1 MVKAFTTNVY
11 FRICETHP
19 TPLHWKQ
26 HCGTF
31 VRTFDP
37 SVRSTANAI
46 HKPKRKEEQV
56 SVQPGASPL
65 INGQPNYVPDID
77 AEETSEWLESIDDLI
92 QTGGPK
98 RARYILM
105 SMEEH
110 ARRKGVETPPNLTT
124 PYVNTIPVEEEPLY
138 PGDET
143 LERQF
148 RRWVRWNAAVMVTR
162 QQRPGL
168 AVGGH
173 ISSFAALATLYEVG
187 FNHFFRGKDHPGGGD
202 QVFFQGHSS
211 PGNYARGFLEGRLTE
226 ADLDSFRQQVSRKS
240 GGRGLPSYPHPRQM
254 QDFWEFPTVS
264 LGIGPAAAIYQA
276 WFNRYLNN
284 RSIKDT
290 SDQRVWCFLGD
301 GEMDEP
307 ESRGLLQLAATQQLD
322 NLTFVV
328 NCNLQRLDGPV
339 RGNGKIIQELE
350 AFFKGAGWNVIKV
363 IWGREWD
370 VLFQAD
376 KEGAL
381 VNLMNEVRDGDYQG
395 FRANDGSFV
404 RDSFFGRDPRTKAMV
419 ADWTDDQIWSLKR
432 GGHDYHKVYA
442 AYRAA
447 TAYRGQPTVI
457 LAHTVKGYALGTNF
471 AGRNSTHQMKKLN
484 SADLRLLRDTLHL
497 DIPDAQL
504 EDPYNAP
511 YFKPDPSEPA
521 MEYMVEHR
529 NQLGGYLPERR
540 VFSGGVELPAQ
551 KHYDAITTGSGKQK
565 VATTM
570 ALVRLIKDIA
580 KDKSFG
586 FRLVPIIPDEARTF
600 GLDAMFPTA
609 KIFNTLGQQYTSVDH
624 DLLLSYKESE
634 SGQLLHTGIS
644 ESGSVAAFQAVGTS
658 YATHNVPM
666 VPFYIFYSM
675 FGFQRTGDQFW
686 AAGDQMARGFI
697 VGATAGRT
705 TLAGEGLQHMDGHSP
720 VLASTNPAIVQYDPA
735 YAYEIAHIM
744 KDGFVRMYGDGSDGR
759 DQNVM
764 YYLTVYNEPIHQP
777 AQPDGVDVE
786 GIVKGLYLLEP
797 AEGDGPRVQL
807 LASGVGVPWAR
818 EAKRMLAEDWGV
830 QAAVWSV
837 TSWHELRK
845 DALQAD
851 EHNFLH
857 PEAEPRVPYVS
868 AKLQGAEGPFVATS
882 DFEHQVQDAIAK
894 WVPGDYYTLGAD
906 GFGFSDTRPAARRF
920 LKIDAAS
927 MAVRALQ
934 GLADQGKID
943 RSTVKQAID
952 KYDLFNPNAADPVP
966 EDLA

>member
-497 DIPDAQL
+497 DISDAQL

-529 NQLGGYLPERR
+529 KQLGGYLPERR

-580 KDKSFG
+580 KDKAFG

-851 EHNFLH
+851 EHNFLY
-857 PEAEPRVPYVS
+857 PEAEPRVPYVT

>member
-497 DIPDAQL
+497 DISDAQL

-529 NQLGGYLPERR
+529 KQLGGYLPERR

-818 EAKRMLAEDWGV
+818 EAKRMLTEDWGV

-857 PEAEPRVPYVS
+857 PEAEPRVPYVT

>member
-497 DIPDAQL
+497 DISDAQL

-529 NQLGGYLPERR
+529 KQLGGYLPERR

-580 KDKSFG
+580 KDKAFG

-857 PEAEPRVPYVS
+857 PEAEPRVPYVT

>member
-1 MVKAFTTNVY
+1 M
-11 FRICETHP
+11 
-19 TPLHWKQ
+19 
-26 HCGTF
+26 
-31 VRTFDP
+31 
-37 SVRSTANAI
+37 
-46 HKPKRKEEQV
+46 

-211 PGNYARGFLEGRLTE
+211 PGNYARAFLEGRLTE

-240 GGRGLPSYPHPRQM
+240 GGRGLPSYAHPRQM
-254 QDFWEFPTVS
+254 RDFWEFPTVS

-276 WFNRYLNN
+276 WFNRYVNN
-284 RSIKDT
+284 RKIKDT

-328 NCNLQRLDGPV
+328 DCNLQRLDGPV

-447 TAYRGQPTVI
+447 TAYKGQPTVI

-497 DIPDAQL
+497 DISDAQL

-521 MEYMVEHR
+521 MEYMIEHR
-529 NQLGGYLPERR
+529 KQLGGYLPERR

-580 KDKSFG
+580 KDKAFG

-786 GIVKGLYLLEP
+786 GIVKGIHLLEP

-857 PEAEPRVPYVS
+857 PEDERRVPYVT

-882 DFEHQVQDAIAK
+882 DFEHQVQDAIAR
-894 WVPGDYYTLGAD
+894 WVPADYYTLGAD

-943 RSTVKQAID
+943 RSIVKQAID

-966 EDLA
+966 DDLA

>member
-37 SVRSTANAI
+37 SVRSTANTI

-497 DIPDAQL
+497 DISDAQL

-529 NQLGGYLPERR
+529 KQLGGYLPERR

-580 KDKSFG
+580 KDKAFG

-857 PEAEPRVPYVS
+857 PEAEPRVPYVT

>member
-1 MVKAFTTNVY
+1 M
-11 FRICETHP
+11 
-19 TPLHWKQ
+19 
-26 HCGTF
+26 
-31 VRTFDP
+31 
-37 SVRSTANAI
+37 
-46 HKPKRKEEQV
+46 

-211 PGNYARGFLEGRLTE
+211 PGNYARAFLEGRLTE

-254 QDFWEFPTVS
+254 RDFWEFPTVS

-276 WFNRYLNN
+276 WFNRYVNN
-284 RSIKDT
+284 RKIKDT

-328 NCNLQRLDGPV
+328 DCNLQRLDGPV

-447 TAYRGQPTVI
+447 TAYKGQPTVI

-497 DIPDAQL
+497 DISDAQL

-521 MEYMVEHR
+521 MEYMIEHR
-529 NQLGGYLPERR
+529 KQLGGYLPERR

-580 KDKSFG
+580 KDKAFG

-634 SGQLLHTGIS
+634 SGQLMHTGIS

-786 GIVKGLYLLEP
+786 GIVKGIHLLEP

-837 TSWHELRK
+837 TSWYELRK

-857 PEAEPRVPYVS
+857 PEDERRVPYVT

-882 DFEHQVQDAIAK
+882 DFEHQVQDAIAR

-943 RSTVKQAID
+943 RSIVKQAID

-966 EDLA
+966 DDLA

>member
-497 DIPDAQL
+497 DISDAQL

-529 NQLGGYLPERR
+529 KQLGGYLPERR

-857 PEAEPRVPYVS
+857 PEAEPRVPYVT

>member
-497 DIPDAQL
+497 DISDAQL

-521 MEYMVEHR
+521 MEYMIEHR
-529 NQLGGYLPERR
+529 KQLGGYLPERR

-580 KDKSFG
+580 KDKAFG

-735 YAYEIAHIM
+735 YAYEIAHII

-857 PEAEPRVPYVS
+857 PEAEPRVPYVT

>member
-37 SVRSTANAI
+37 SVRSTANTI

-211 PGNYARGFLEGRLTE
+211 PGNYARAFLEGRLTE

-276 WFNRYLNN
+276 WFNKYLNN

-328 NCNLQRLDGPV
+328 DCNLQRLDGPV

-529 NQLGGYLPERR
+529 KQLGGYLPERR

-927 MAVRALQ
+927 MTVRALQ

>member
-31 VRTFDP
+31 VRTFDS

-211 PGNYARGFLEGRLTE
+211 PGNYARAFLEGRLTE

-240 GGRGLPSYPHPRQM
+240 GGRGLPSYAHPRQM
-254 QDFWEFPTVS
+254 RDFWEFPTVS

-276 WFNRYLNN
+276 WFNRYVNN
-284 RSIKDT
+284 RKIKDT

-328 NCNLQRLDGPV
+328 DCNLQRLDGPV

-447 TAYRGQPTVI
+447 TAYKGQPTVI

-521 MEYMVEHR
+521 MEYMIEHR
-529 NQLGGYLPERR
+529 KQLGGYLPERR

-580 KDKSFG
+580 KDKAFG

-634 SGQLLHTGIS
+634 SGQLMHTGIS

-786 GIVKGLYLLEP
+786 GIVKGIHLLEP

-837 TSWHELRK
+837 TSWYELRK

-857 PEAEPRVPYVS
+857 PEDERRVPYVT

-882 DFEHQVQDAIAK
+882 DFEHQVQDAIAR

-920 LKIDAAS
+920 LEIDAAS

-943 RSTVKQAID
+943 RSIVKQAID

-966 EDLA
+966 DDLA

>member
-31 VRTFDP
+31 VRTFDS

-211 PGNYARGFLEGRLTE
+211 PGNYARAFLEGRLTE

-240 GGRGLPSYPHPRQM
+240 GGRGLPSYAHPRQM
-254 QDFWEFPTVS
+254 RDFWEFPTVS

-276 WFNRYLNN
+276 WFNRYVNN
-284 RSIKDT
+284 RKIKDT

-328 NCNLQRLDGPV
+328 DCNLQRLDGPV

-497 DIPDAQL
+497 DISDAQL

-521 MEYMVEHR
+521 MEYMIEHR
-529 NQLGGYLPERR
+529 KQLGGYLPERR

-580 KDKSFG
+580 KDKAFG

-634 SGQLLHTGIS
+634 SGQLMHTGIS

-786 GIVKGLYLLEP
+786 GIVKGIHLLEP

-837 TSWHELRK
+837 TSWYELRK

-857 PEAEPRVPYVS
+857 PEDERRVPYVT

-882 DFEHQVQDAIAK
+882 DFEHQVQDAIAR

-943 RSTVKQAID
+943 RSIVKQAID

-966 EDLA
+966 DDLA

>member
-162 QQRPGL
+162 QQHPGL

-497 DIPDAQL
+497 DISDAQL

-529 NQLGGYLPERR
+529 KQLGGYLPERR

-857 PEAEPRVPYVS
+857 PEAEPRVPYVT

>member
-328 NCNLQRLDGPV
+328 DCNLQRLDGPV

>member
-1 MVKAFTTNVY
+1 M
-11 FRICETHP
+11 
-19 TPLHWKQ
+19 
-26 HCGTF
+26 
-31 VRTFDP
+31 
-37 SVRSTANAI
+37 
-46 HKPKRKEEQV
+46 

-105 SMEEH
+105 AMEEH

-211 PGNYARGFLEGRLTE
+211 PGNYARAFLEGRLTE
-226 ADLDSFRQQVSRKS
+226 ADLDSFRQQVSKRS

-254 QDFWEFPTVS
+254 RDFWEFPTVS

-276 WFNRYLNN
+276 WFNRYMNN
-284 RSIKDT
+284 RKIKDT

-322 NLTFVV
+322 NLTFIVD
-328 NCNLQRLDGPV
+328 CNLQRLDGPV

-457 LAHTVKGYALGTNF
+457 LAHTVKGYALGRNF

-511 YFKPDPSEPA
+511 YFKPDASEPA
-521 MEYMVEHR
+521 MEYMIEHR
-529 NQLGGYLPERR
+529 EQLGGCLPERR

-686 AAGDQMARGFI
+686 AAADQMARGFI

-735 YAYEIAHIM
+735 YAYEIAHII

-777 AQPDGVDVE
+777 AQPEGVDVE
-786 GIVKGLYLLEP
+786 GIVKGVYLLEP

-818 EAKRMLAEDWGV
+818 EARRMLAEDWGV

-845 DALQAD
+845 EALEAD

-857 PEAEPRVPYVS
+857 PEAEPRVPYVT

-920 LKIDAAS
+920 LKVDAAS

>member
-1 MVKAFTTNVY
+1 M
-11 FRICETHP
+11 
-19 TPLHWKQ
+19 
-26 HCGTF
+26 
-31 VRTFDP
+31 
-37 SVRSTANAI
+37 
-46 HKPKRKEEQV
+46 

-105 SMEEH
+105 AMEEH

-211 PGNYARGFLEGRLTE
+211 PGNYARAFLEGRLTE
-226 ADLDSFRQQVSRKS
+226 ADLDSFRQQVSKRS

-254 QDFWEFPTVS
+254 RDFWEFPTVS

-276 WFNRYLNN
+276 WFNRYMNN
-284 RSIKDT
+284 RKIKDT

-322 NLTFVV
+322 NLTFIVD
-328 NCNLQRLDGPV
+328 CNLQRLDGPV

-457 LAHTVKGYALGTNF
+457 LAHTVKGYALGRNF

-511 YFKPDPSEPA
+511 YFKPDASEPA

-529 NQLGGYLPERR
+529 EQLGGCLPERR

-686 AAGDQMARGFI
+686 AAADQMARGFI

-777 AQPDGVDVE
+777 AQPEGVDVE
-786 GIVKGLYLLEP
+786 GIVKGVYLLEP

-818 EAKRMLAEDWGV
+818 EARRMLAEDWGV

-845 DALQAD
+845 EALEAD

-857 PEAEPRVPYVS
+857 PEAEPRVPYVT

-920 LKIDAAS
+920 LKVDAAS

>member
-31 VRTFDP
+31 VRTFDS

-211 PGNYARGFLEGRLTE
+211 PGNYARAFLEGRLTE

-240 GGRGLPSYPHPRQM
+240 GGRGLPSYAHPRQM
-254 QDFWEFPTVS
+254 RDFWEFPTVS

-276 WFNRYLNN
+276 WFNRYVNN
-284 RSIKDT
+284 RKIKDT

-328 NCNLQRLDGPV
+328 DCNLQRLDGPV

-447 TAYRGQPTVI
+447 TAYKGQPTVI

-497 DIPDAQL
+497 DISDAQL

-521 MEYMVEHR
+521 MEYMIEHR
-529 NQLGGYLPERR
+529 KQLGGYLPERR

-580 KDKSFG
+580 KDKAFG

-634 SGQLLHTGIS
+634 SGQLMHTGIS

-697 VGATAGRT
+697 VGAPAGRT

-786 GIVKGLYLLEP
+786 GIVKGIHLLEP

-837 TSWHELRK
+837 TSWYELRK

-857 PEAEPRVPYVS
+857 PEDERRVPYVT

-882 DFEHQVQDAIAK
+882 DFEHQVQDAIAR

-943 RSTVKQAID
+943 RSIVKQAID

-966 EDLA
+966 DDLA

>member
-1 MVKAFTTNVY
+1 M
-11 FRICETHP
+11 
-19 TPLHWKQ
+19 
-26 HCGTF
+26 
-31 VRTFDP
+31 
-37 SVRSTANAI
+37 
-46 HKPKRKEEQV
+46 

-105 SMEEH
+105 AMEEH

-202 QVFFQGHSS
+202 QGFFQGHSS
-211 PGNYARGFLEGRLTE
+211 PGNYARAFLEGRLTE
-226 ADLDSFRQQVSRKS
+226 ADLDSFRQQVSKRS

-254 QDFWEFPTVS
+254 RDFWEFPTVS

-276 WFNRYLNN
+276 WFNRYMNN
-284 RSIKDT
+284 RKIKDT

-322 NLTFVV
+322 NLTFIVD
-328 NCNLQRLDGPV
+328 CNLQRLDGPV

-457 LAHTVKGYALGTNF
+457 LAHTVKGYALGRNF

-511 YFKPDPSEPA
+511 YFKPDASEPA
-521 MEYMVEHR
+521 MEYMIEHR
-529 NQLGGYLPERR
+529 EQLGGCLPERR

-686 AAGDQMARGFI
+686 AAADQMARGFI

-777 AQPDGVDVE
+777 AQPECVDVE
-786 GIVKGLYLLEP
+786 GIVKGVYLLEP

-818 EAKRMLAEDWGV
+818 EARRMLAEDWGV

-845 DALQAD
+845 EALEAD

-857 PEAEPRVPYVS
+857 PEAEPRVPYVT

-920 LKIDAAS
+920 LKVDAAS

>member
-264 LGIGPAAAIYQA
+264 LGIGPAAAISQA

-497 DIPDAQL
+497 DISDAQL

-529 NQLGGYLPERR
+529 KQLGGYLPERR

-818 EAKRMLAEDWGV
+818 EAKRMLTEDWGV

-857 PEAEPRVPYVS
+857 PEAEPRVPYVT